1 MSLHKLSAL
10 TSAAARRTLQRLA
23 VITLT
28 SLPVVAWAE
37 AVQLEVFKDPQ
48 CGCCQ
53 AWLKHMQGFSAANS
67 PLTFAVTVNGSAD
80 LYATKD
86 KLAIPPKLRSCHT
99 AVETDSG
106 YVFEG
111 HVPAPVMARFLAEK
125 PDARGLAVP
134 GMPLGSPGMEM
145 GERFQPYSV
154 YLLKNDGT
162 AEVYARIE
170 TAAQQY

>member
-1 MSLHKLSAL
+1 MFSRH
-10 TSAAARRTLQRLA
+10 TSTRPAPLVRRTLQRLS
-23 VITLT
+23 VIALT
-28 SLPVVAWAE
+28 SLPVMAWAE

-53 AWLKHMQGFSAANS
+53 AWLEHMQGFNTTDSQLS
-67 PLTFAVTVNGSAD
+67 FAPRVNTTAD

-86 KLAIPPKLRSCHT
+86 RLAIPPRLRSCHT
-99 AVETDSG
+99 AVEAKSG

-111 HVPAPVMARFLAEK
+111 HVPARLIARFLAEK

-154 YLLKNDGT
+154 YLLKNDGST
-162 AEVYARIE
+162 EVYANVE
-170 TAAQQY
+170 SAAQQY